1 MRAPRTN
8 RITGAVAM
16 VGLWLLL
23 MGEVTV
29 GNIAAG
35 VLVAVFALV
44 LFPHPT
50 RTHHRLSVWGIL
62 RLLADLAVQLVIS
75 SARVALAVI
84 APTPARVQTAVVSV
98 PLHTDSALVATVV
111 ADLIT
116 LTPGTLTLD
125 VLQGPPRLLVHVLGP
140 SEPASVVESVGQLE
154 RRVLRAVRPSIDGTH
169 ADTARSDS

>member
-1 MRAPRTN
+1 MTAPTAN
-8 RITGAVAM
+8 RIIGAVAV

-23 MGEVTV
+23 MGEVTL
-29 GNIAAG
+29 GNVIAG
-35 VLVAVFALV
+35 VVVAVFALA

-50 RTHHRLSVWGIL
+50 RTRHRLSVWGIL

-98 PLHTDSALVATVV
+98 DLHTDSELVATVV

-125 VLQGPPRLLVHVLGP
+125 VLQGPPRLLVHALGVSDP
-140 SEPASVVESVGQLE
+140 RSVVESVGQLE
-154 RRVLRAVRPSIDGTH
+154 RRVLRALRPEGRTTGSDGTGS
-169 ADTARSDS
+169 AA

>member
-1 MRAPRTN
+1 MTALMTN
-8 RITGAVAM
+8 RITGVVAV

-23 MGEVTV
+23 MGEVSV
-29 GNIAAG
+29 ANVAAG
-35 VLVAVFALV
+35 LVVGAFVLV

-75 SARVALAVI
+75 STRVALAVI

-98 PLHTDSALVATVV
+98 PLHTDSELVATVV

-125 VLQGPPRLLVHVLGP
+125 VLQDPPRLLVHVLGA
-140 SEPASVVESVGQLE
+140 SDPASVVASVGQLE
-154 RRVLRAVRPSIDGTH
+154 RRVLSAVRPETRMAASDEP
-169 ADTARSDS
+169 RSTP